1 MHSAG
6 VKRIKSTKIVLW
18 KKKSEMTPSQEI
30 NCRTWVFL
38 AKFYDFRGN

>member
-6 VKRIKSTKIVLW
+6 VKRIKSRKIVFW
-18 KKKSEMTPSQEI
+18 KKSEMTPSQVI

-38 AKFYDFRGN
+38 AKVYDFRGN